1 MVQSE
6 RPSGAATLR
15 FDDNRV
21 KEQIKRIQEY
31 VWARHVD
38 GSDSYDHSIGEDDA
52 IQTLDSFYS
61 GIGNRN
67 SIGSR
72 NGSP

>member
-1 MVQSE
+1 MNQSQ
-6 RPSGAATLR
+6 RQSGAATLG
-15 FDDNRV
+15 FNENRV
-21 KEQIKRIQEY
+21 KDQIKRIQEY

-38 GSDSYDHSIGEDDA
+38 GSDSYDHSISEDEA

-67 SIGSR
+67 SA
-72 NGSP
+72 